1 MRRFF
6 VLAIEVVFQTA
17 KFVISTEEKSHKAET
32 YSTSRSG
39 CDFSS
44 EMTQFDCRL
53 FCKILYSYSPNEY
66 KIRPKQMENITVIIM
81 LLFGVAFLSL
91 LSKKYNF
98 PVPIVLVLCGVTISI
113 IPGLPVIALNPEVVF
128 IIFLPPLL
136 YHAAWYTSWSEF
148 KQTIRPITLAAVGL
162 VLFTTVSVAIAV
174 HYLIVDISWP
184 LAFLLGA
191 IVSPPDAVSATAITK
206 GLGLHPRLIAI
217 LEGESLLNDAS
228 GLVAYK
234 YALTAITAGN
244 FVLWQAG
251 LNFFIMSTLGIAI
264 GLVVGYA
271 MSIIHK
277 KFVCDDVIEATLT
290 LLTPFASYLIAE
302 HFECSGVLAVVTT
315 GLFLSARS
323 GTIFTHESRIMTN
336 TIWSVLTNILNG
348 LIFILIGLQ
357 LRQIISGIGD
367 YSGMSL
373 FIWGASV
380 SLVVILVRFLWVVPA
395 TLVPRFLS
403 KKIREK
409 EEFDYRNMI
418 IFGWSGMRGVVSMA
432 AALALP
438 LTINNDTEVF
448 PLRNLIIYLVFC
460 VILSTLVIQGLTL
473 PWVIKKL
480 KIERYSILAEEYEI
494 RNVIVS
500 ETIAHIEDNFSLLN
514 DDLLHNIKSKYE
526 VKFNRLQK
534 TELPANFFGKGNIM
548 GGEIFND
555 FTKIQIDLLNVERSK
570 LETMHKSG
578 SVNEEIFRK
587 IEKELDLEETRLW
600 MEMYED

>member
-1 MRRFF
+1 
-6 VLAIEVVFQTA
+6 
-17 KFVISTEEKSHKAET
+17 
-32 YSTSRSG
+32 
-39 CDFSS
+39 
-44 EMTQFDCRL
+44 
-53 FCKILYSYSPNEY
+53 
-66 KIRPKQMENITVIIM
+66 MENITVIIM

-91 LSKKYNF
+91 VSKKYNF
-98 PVPIVLVLCGVTISI
+98 PIPIVLVLCGVLISI
-113 IPGLPVIALNPEVVF
+113 IPGLPVISLNPNVVF

-136 YHAAWYTSWSEF
+136 YHAAWYTSWTDF
-148 KQTIRPITLAAVGL
+148 KQSARPITLAAVGL
-162 VLFTTVSVAIAV
+162 VLFTTVAVAFAA
-174 HYLIVDISWP
+174 HLLIEDISWP

-234 YALTAITAGN
+234 YALAAITAGN

-251 LNFFIMSTLGIAI
+251 LNFLVMSIFGIAI
-264 GLVVGYA
+264 GLLVGFA
-271 MSIIHK
+271 MSFIHK
-277 KFVCDDVIEATLT
+277 KFVCDDIIEATLT
-290 LLTPFASYLIAE
+290 LLTPFASYLLAE

-315 GLFLSARS
+315 GLYLSARS
-323 GTIFTHESRIMTN
+323 GTIFTHESRIMTG

-357 LRQIISGIGD
+357 LREIISGIGD
-367 YSGMSL
+367 YSGTSL
-373 FIWGASV
+373 MIWGATV
-380 SLVVILVRFLWVVPA
+380 SLVVILVRFFWVVPA
-395 TLVPRFLS
+395 TLIPRFLS

-418 IFGWSGMRGVVSMA
+418 VFGWSGMRGVVSMA

-438 LTINNDTEVF
+438 LTMNNNEEF

-473 PWVIKKL
+473 PWLIRKL
-480 KIERYSILAEEYEI
+480 KLEPYSIMAEEYEV

-500 ETIAHIEDNFSLLN
+500 QTITHIEDNFSLLN

-534 TELPANFFGKGNIM
+534 TELPANFFGKGKMM
-548 GGEIFND
+548 GGEIFNE
-555 FTKIQIDLLNVERSK
+555 FTKLQIDLLNVERST
-570 LETMHKSG
+570 LELLHKSG

>member
-1 MRRFF
+1 
-6 VLAIEVVFQTA
+6 
-17 KFVISTEEKSHKAET
+17 
-32 YSTSRSG
+32 
-39 CDFSS
+39 
-44 EMTQFDCRL
+44 
-53 FCKILYSYSPNEY
+53 
-66 KIRPKQMENITVIIM
+66 MENITVIIM

-98 PVPIVLVLCGVTISI
+98 PIPIVLVLCGVVISI

-136 YHAAWYTSWSEF
+136 YHAAWYTSWTDF

-162 VLFTTVSVAIAV
+162 VLFTTVAVAVAV
-174 HYLIVDISWP
+174 HMLIDDISWP

-191 IVSPPDAVSATAITK
+191 IVSPPDAVSATSITK

-234 YALTAITAGN
+234 YALAAITAGN

-264 GLVVGYA
+264 GLLVGYV

-315 GLFLSARS
+315 GLYLSARS
-323 GTIFTHESRIMTN
+323 GTIFTHESRIMTG
-336 TIWSVLTNILNG
+336 TIWSILTSILNG

-357 LRQIISGIGD
+357 LRSIISGIGN
-367 YSGMSL
+367 YSGTSL
-373 FIWGASV
+373 FIWGFAV
-380 SLVVILVRFLWVVPA
+380 SIVVILVRFLWVIPA

-403 KKIREK
+403 KRIREK
-409 EEFDYRNMI
+409 EAFDYRNMI
-418 IFGWSGMRGVVSMA
+418 IFGWAGMRGVVSMA

-438 LTINNDTEVF
+438 LTLGNENF
-448 PLRNLIIYLVFC
+448 PFRDLIIYLVFC

-473 PWVIKKL
+473 PWLIRKL
-480 KIERYSILAEEYEI
+480 KLEPYSILAEEYEI
-494 RNVIVS
+494 RNIVVS
-500 ETIAHIEDNFSLLN
+500 QTIVHIEDNLSLLN

-526 VKFNRLQK
+526 VKYNRLQK
-534 TELPANFFGKGNIM
+534 TELPANFFGKGKMM

-555 FTKIQIDLLNVERSK
+555 FTKLQIDLLNVERAR
-570 LETMHKSG
+570 LESMHKAG

-600 MEMYED
+600 MEMYEE